1 MLNTYSLD
9 YVKKEIGDEG
19 KPSFYLLVGSLQLG
33 NLLIFFG
40 FTQCS
45 WGKLLFLK

>member
-19 KPSFYLLVGSLQLG
+19 KPSFYLLVGTLQLG

-40 FTQCS
+40 CS
-45 WGKLLFLK
+45 WVNFCF

>member
-19 KPSFYLLVGSLQLG
+19 KPSFYLLVGTLQLG

-40 FTQCS
+40 CTQCS
-45 WGKLLFLK
+45 WVYFCF